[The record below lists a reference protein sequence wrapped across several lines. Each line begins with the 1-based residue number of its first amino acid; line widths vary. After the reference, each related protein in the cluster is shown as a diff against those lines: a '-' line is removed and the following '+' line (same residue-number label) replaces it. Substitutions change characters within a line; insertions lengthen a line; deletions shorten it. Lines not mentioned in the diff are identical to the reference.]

1 MNKTRE
7 LIIKNFNNTKS
18 NIGDDLSQEN
28 IRVYSNDS
36 NSPKAD

>member
-18 NIGDDLSQEN
+18 NIGDDLLQEN